1 MEILLIS
8 TAFFVSM
15 LCAGLMGFAIQRGAT
30 CTVAAV
36 EEVVSKRRLNRLIS
50 MVEASLWV
58 VGGLL
63 LAQALHLLPKMPA
76 AYAVSYLT
84 VLGGVLL
91 GLGAYVNGACVF
103 GAIARLGSGEWAYVV
118 TPLGF
123 YVGGFFGA
131 IWGVVFSY
139 FASILTTVLF
149 AIRYHMFDPRRELL
163 ALSVLVPGA
172 ALGELLKLSL
182 ELFKH

>member
-50 MVEASLWV
+50 MVEASLCV

-76 AYAVSYLT
+76 AYAVIDLT
-84 VLGGVLL
+84 VVGGVLL
-91 GLGAYVNGACVF
+91 GLDAYVNGACDF
-103 GAIARLGSGEWAYVV
+103 GPIAWQD
-118 TPLGF
+118 
-123 YVGGFFGA
+123 
-131 IWGVVFSY
+131 W
-139 FASILTTVLF
+139 
-149 AIRYHMFDPRRELL
+149 DDW
-163 ALSVLVPGA
+163 
-172 ALGELLKLSL
+172 
-182 ELFKH
+182 